1 MRAVSRALVGAWIVV
16 FSFTACGLGG
26 TPAPPTPTPQGRATQ
41 IAQMTQVAVAL
52 AASAEAR
59 AQPTAAVAAPTPTV
73 PPTRPP
79 FVPAKAA
86 QGALGTPLTLAAAP
100 VPDGVPYVDGAG
112 RFSLLIPAS
121 WQNLGPQNGME
132 VSFGPSADPSEDTGV
147 GIILQP
153 MPIGYQSAEGYDE
166 IIAILVA
173 QAAREM
179 PGYERVSFG
188 HGELAGAPVYRHIFR
203 TTVNGAH
210 VEQVE
215 YYYPISGTFHNIVAG
230 SAVENF
236 DAQLPLFEAIA
247 MSYRV
252 GATR

>member
-1 MRAVSRALVGAWIVV
+1 MRAGTRLLGGTLVIICYL
-16 FSFTACGLGG
+16 TACGVGG
-26 TPAPPTPTPQGRATQ
+26 TPEPPTPTPQGRATQ
-41 IAQMTQVAVAL
+41 IAQLTQVAVAI

-59 AQPTAAVAAPTPTV
+59 AQPTVALARTPTPRPVT
-73 PPTRPP
+73 PT
-79 FVPAKAA
+79 FVPASAA
-86 QGALGTPLTLAAAP
+86 LGALGAPLTLAVAP
-100 VPDGVPYVDGAG
+100 VPDGVPYLDEAG
-112 RFSLLIPAS
+112 RFSLLLPAA

-132 VSFGPSADPSEDTGV
+132 VSFGPSADPSEDIGV
-147 GIILQP
+147 GVVLQP
-153 MPIGYQSAEGYDE
+153 MPVGYHSAEGYDE
-166 IIAILVA
+166 IIAILLA
-173 QAAREM
+173 QVAREM

-203 TTVNGAH
+203 STINGARL
-210 VEQVE
+210 EQVE
-215 YYYPISGTFHNIVAG
+215 YYYPISGVFHNIVAG